1 MKTSLFSLLLSALL
15 LLGCNETPFQPYM
28 PEEPE
33 ILPYELIQ
41 IPAKPVGT
49 PIFTETET
57 IDGSKGGQ
65 VKIHEH
71 YVTEDGDTVKIDLK
85 LKIKKNCFSG
95 NVDITMTVD
104 DVYTAVQFSPK
115 MVFDEPLELDFKY
128 IGLDSDQLNLTSGSY
143 KFLYLGDNG
152 ETETILSDGI
162 VVKEQN
168 GEISIKNAMLDHF
181 SRFAFAR

>member
-1 MKTSLFSLLLSALL
+1 MKTSLFFFLLSSLL
-15 LLGCNETPFQPYM
+15 LLGCNETPIQPDM
-28 PEEPE
+28 PDEPE
-33 ILPYELIQ
+33 IIPYELIQ

-49 PIFTETET
+49 PTFTLTET

-65 VKIHEH
+65 INIHEH

-85 LKIKKNCFSG
+85 LKIKEDCFSG

-128 IGLDSDQLNLTSGSY
+128 KGLDPDQLNLTSGNY
-143 KFLYLGDNG
+143 EFLYIGDNG
-152 ETETILSDGI
+152 ETETILSDGV

-168 GEISIKNAMLDHF
+168 GEISVKNAMLGHF